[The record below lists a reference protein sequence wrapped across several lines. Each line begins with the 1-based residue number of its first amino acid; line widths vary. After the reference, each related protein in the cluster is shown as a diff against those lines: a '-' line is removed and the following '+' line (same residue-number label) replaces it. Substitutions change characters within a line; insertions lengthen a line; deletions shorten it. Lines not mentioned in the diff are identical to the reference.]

1 MIGQVVGDY
10 RISKQLGEG
19 GMGMVYLADHLQLR
33 QKVAIKALHPTLFNN
48 DNARDRFVREAEVL
62 ARLNHPNI
70 IRLLNFYNIP
80 QGCFI
85 VMEFAEGE
93 TLEDKLQKGGLIN
106 PSVAVP
112 CFVQVLH
119 ALDYAHRLG
128 VIHRDLKPSNIML
141 ATGGIAKLLDFGT
154 AKLADA
160 PRLTQ
165 QGMTLGTIIYMSKE
179 QLLGK
184 PLDARSDVYSLGVT
198 LYETTTGQLPFYD
211 EEEKKLVLKIAKQE
225 PIPPSQHYPPM
236 PKDLEKIILKSLA
249 KVPEDRFQTAEE
261 MAQALET
268 FARAGGIMA
277 PATAATPQV
286 KAPPPVPVHE
296 KEKAAP
302 PPKPAPAPVK
312 AAPPP
317 RRGSSAML
325 HPLFLLGVFLLVA
338 AIGFGVGLP
347 LVVAGLSRTVGIEI
361 GAGGGGLALVCML
374 LGLLLGKKSGAKK
387 RLCPKCGRALLKT
400 NKECPFCKPGGAGS
414 PDQAGDW
421 VGETVNQKFQPN
433 SAPVPMPG
441 NLPSPPP
448 GGGVLLIV
456 DGADK
461 GRQYPLGP
469 SAPVTIGRAP
479 GNTIILSDPGV
490 SSNHCSIVHDGQR
503 FVVQD
508 LGARNGV
515 FVNNAKVSRQPL
527 NGGDLVVLGQTRILV
542 NVK

>member
-10 RISKQLGEG
+10 RITKQLGEG
-19 GMGMVYLADHLQLR
+19 GMGMVYLADHVQLR

-106 PSVAVP
+106 PAVAVP

-236 PKDLEKIILKSLA
+236 SKDLERIILKSLA
-249 KVPEDRFQTAEE
+249 KVPEDRYQTAEE
-261 MAQALET
+261 MAQALDT
-268 FARAGGIMA
+268 FARGNGILA

-286 KAPPPVPVHE
+286 KSSPPPAPAP
-296 KEKAAP
+296 EKAATP
-302 PPKPAPAPVK
+302 AKPAPAKP
-312 AAPPP
+312 AAPT
-317 RRGSSAML
+317 RGGSSAIL

-347 LVVAGLSRTVGIEI
+347 LVVAGMSRMVGIEI

-374 LGLLLGKKSGAKK
+374 LGLLLGRGGSAKK
-387 RLCPKCGRALLKT
+387 RICPKCGRALLKS
-400 NKECPFCKPGGAGS
+400 NKECPFCKPAGAQG
-414 PDQAGDW
+414 QAGDW
-421 VGETVNQKFQPN
+421 VGETVNQNFQPS
-433 SAPVPMPG
+433 SAPVAAPNNAAP
-441 NLPSPPP
+441 PPP
-448 GGGVLLIV
+448 GGGVLFIV

-461 GRQYPLGP
+461 GKQYPLGP
-469 SAPVTIGRAP
+469 AAPVTIGRAP

-515 FVNNAKVSRQPL
+515 FVNNAKVTRQPL
-527 NGGDLVVLGQTRILV
+527 NGGDLVVLGTTRILV